1 MGRDVLMTAP
11 VKAFLKTE
19 KGQQIDFLFNPAEL
33 TITKANTWGNA
44 DNKGG
49 NAPELRFQAGQSGT
63 LALSITL
70 DTTDTGED
78 VTTHT
83 NKLLDLLKVDTG
95 LAGSDKQRN
104 KARPPWV
111 EFHWGKLHSFKAV
124 VDRLQVKF
132 TYFAADGMPLRAK
145 ADLALKQYKDEAEL
159 PLQNPTSHT
168 DTLHTVHRLG
178 HGETLDRVAGQHYAD
193 STRWRLIAEANNVIN
208 PLTLAPGTLLV
219 IPELPVRRR
228 A

>member
-1 MGRDVLMTAP
+1 MTAP
-11 VKAFLKTE
+11 VKAFFKTE
-19 KGQQIDFLFNPAEL
+19 KNQQIDFLFNPAEL
-33 TITKANTWGNA
+33 TITKANDWKPN
-44 DNKGG
+44 DKKGG
-49 NAPELRFQAGQSGT
+49 NAPELRFQGGQSGT

-70 DTTDTGED
+70 DTTDTGKD
-78 VTTHT
+78 VAVHT
-83 NKLLDLLKVDTG
+83 NKLLDLLKVDPS

-111 EFHWGKLHSFKAV
+111 EFHWGKMHSFKAI
-124 VDRLQVKF
+124 VDRLQIKF

-145 ADLALKQYKDEAEL
+145 ADLTLKQWNDDAKEDK

-178 HGETLDRVAGQHYAD
+178 HGETLDRVAARHYAD
-193 STRWRLIAEANNVIN
+193 STRWRLIAEANNVVD
-208 PLTLAPGTLLV
+208 PLTVPAGTLLV

-228 A
+228 G

>member
-1 MGRDVLMTAP
+1 MTAP
-11 VKAFLKTE
+11 VKAFFKTE
-19 KGQQIDFLFNPAEL
+19 KNEQIDFLFNPAEL
-33 TITKANTWGNA
+33 TITKANDWKPN
-44 DNKGG
+44 DKKGG
-49 NAPELRFQAGQSGT
+49 NAPELRFQGGQSGT

-70 DTTDTGED
+70 DTTDTGKD
-78 VTTHT
+78 VATHT
-83 NKLLDLLKVDTG
+83 NKLLDLLKVDPS